1 MKTKCC
7 LTFVLVAMLE
17 SCLAGGT
24 LVTGIDVVS
33 LVRSYCDF
41 KVELYGANRFGKS
54 LGLLG
59 SNGEVIGMARV
70 GVFKDKD
77 CAVFALKESVRR
89 TSIPPKRDGSRSFGD
104 LTVAWDNSRIDFCR
118 DNVYVS
124 VHFSNKNGEDSRD
137 ELLRIISSMDEKL
150 QKGESGVARGEELM
164 LPVVIGLELRQE
176 AHGRY
181 GWAALLDARKDGC
194 TVVVDQCGVQASSDD
209 TACGVCFVTDC
220 CVVSD
225 MMPVQ
230 GGELKRKRLL
240 YDKRRKCATDERERS
255 SARVKRTLSKK
266 MCTDLLNAAP
276 DMYKQHKAILR
287 IMNEGDSSCVSAL
300 IPFTMPDKDSLLRQD
315 AVKALGTIGAHSAVS
330 RLIEMIQTPVMSRA
344 YDEEEDEAILR
355 REVVLALGR
364 VGDAAALAALDCVA
378 SARHEYESVRELAR
392 AAIARLS
399 TGKDNGSVG
408 AGL

>member
-24 LVTGIDVVS
+24 LVTGIDDVS
-33 LVRSYCDF
+33 LVRSCCDF

-59 SNGEVIGMARV
+59 SNGEVIGMASV

-150 QKGESGVARGEELM
+150 QKGESGVARGDELM

-194 TVVVDQCGVQASSDD
+194 TVVVDQCGAQASSDD
-209 TACGVCFVTDC
+209 TACGVCFVTDS

-240 YDKRRKCATDERERS
+240 YDKRRKCVTDERERS
-255 SARVKRTLSKK
+255 SARAKRTLSKK
-266 MCTDLLNAAP
+266 MCIDLLSAAP
-276 DMYKQHKAILR
+276 DLYSQHKAIMR
-287 IMNEGDSSCVSAL
+287 IMNEGDSSCASTL

-315 AVKALGTIGAHSAVS
+315 AVRALGAVGSSPAMS
-330 RLIEMIQTPVMSRA
+330 RLIEMLKEPVVSQQ
-344 YDEEEDEAILR
+344 YDEDEDAAILR
-355 REVVLALGR
+355 REIVCALEKT
-364 VGDAAALAALDCVA
+364 GDASALPVLESVAL
-378 SARHEYESVRELAR
+378 SKTEYKSVREMAQG
-392 AAIARLS
+392 AVERLS
-399 TGKDNGSVG
+399 KSNL
-408 AGL
+408 AK

>member
-24 LVTGIDVVS
+24 LVTGIDDVS
-33 LVRSYCDF
+33 LVRSCCDF

-59 SNGEVIGMARV
+59 SNGEVIGMASV

-150 QKGESGVARGEELM
+150 QKGESGVARGDELM

-194 TVVVDQCGVQASSDD
+194 TVVVDQCGAQASSDD
-209 TACGVCFVTDC
+209 TACGVCFVTDS

-240 YDKRRKCATDERERS
+240 YDKRRKCVTDERERS
-255 SARVKRTLSKK
+255 SARAKRTLSKK
-266 MCTDLLNAAP
+266 MCIDLLSAAP
-276 DMYKQHKAILR
+276 DLYSQHKAIMR

-315 AVKALGTIGAHSAVS
+315 AVKALGAIGS
-330 RLIEMIQTPVMSRA
+330 RLALPRLAEMIQTPVASQK
-344 YDEEEDEAILR
+344 YEEDEDEAILR
-355 REVVLALGR
+355 REIVIALGR
-364 VGDAAALAALDCVA
+364 IGGGSARAVLESVA
-378 SARHEYESVRELAR
+378 SAQKEYKSVRELAR
-392 AAIARLS
+392 EAVRRLPG
-399 TGKDNGSVG
+399 GKDDDLGG
-408 AGL
+408 TGL

>member
-33 LVRSYCDF
+33 LVRSCCDF

-150 QKGESGVARGEELM
+150 QKGESGVARGDELM

-209 TACGVCFVTDC
+209 TACGVCFVTDS

-255 SARVKRTLSKK
+255 SARAKRTLSKK

-315 AVKALGTIGAHSAVS
+315 AVKALGTIGSHSAVS

-364 VGDAAALAALDCVA
+364 VGDAAALAALDCVS

-399 TGKDNGSVG
+399 TGKDSGSVG

>member
-33 LVRSYCDF
+33 LVRSCCDF

-150 QKGESGVARGEELM
+150 QKGESGVARGDELM

-209 TACGVCFVTDC
+209 TACGVCFVTDS

-255 SARVKRTLSKK
+255 SARAKRTLSKK

-315 AVKALGTIGAHSAVS
+315 AVKALGTIGSHSAVS

-399 TGKDNGSVG
+399 TGGTY
-408 AGL
+408 

>member
-24 LVTGIDVVS
+24 LVTGIDDVS
-33 LVRSYCDF
+33 LVRSCCDF

-59 SNGEVIGMARV
+59 SNGEVIGMASV

-150 QKGESGVARGEELM
+150 QKGESGVARGDELM

-194 TVVVDQCGVQASSDD
+194 TVVVDQCGAQASSDD
-209 TACGVCFVTDC
+209 TACGVCFVTDS

-240 YDKRRKCATDERERS
+240 YDKRRKCVTDERERS
-255 SARVKRTLSKK
+255 SARAKRTLSKK
-266 MCTDLLNAAP
+266 MCIDLLSAAP
-276 DMYKQHKAILR
+276 DLYSQHKAIMR
-287 IMNEGDSSCVSAL
+287 IMNEGDSSCASTL

-315 AVKALGTIGAHSAVS
+315 AVRALGAVGSSPAMS
-330 RLIEMIQTPVMSRA
+330 RLIEMLKEPVVSQQ
-344 YDEEEDEAILR
+344 YDEDEDAAILR
-355 REVVLALGR
+355 REIVCALEKT
-364 VGDAAALAALDCVA
+364 GDASALPVLESVAL
-378 SARHEYESVRELAR
+378 SKTEEYKSVREMAQG
-392 AAIARLS
+392 AVERLS
-399 TGKDNGSVG
+399 KSNL
-408 AGL
+408 AK

>member
-24 LVTGIDVVS
+24 LVTGIDDVS
-33 LVRSYCDF
+33 LVRSCCDF

-59 SNGEVIGMARV
+59 SNGEVIGMASV

-150 QKGESGVARGEELM
+150 QKGESGVARGDELM

-194 TVVVDQCGVQASSDD
+194 TVVVDQCGAQASSDD
-209 TACGVCFVTDC
+209 TACGICFVTDS

-240 YDKRRKCATDERERS
+240 YDKRRKCVTDERERS
-255 SARVKRTLSKK
+255 SARAKRTLSKK
-266 MCTDLLNAAP
+266 MCIDLLSAAP
-276 DMYKQHKAILR
+276 DLYSQHKAIMR
-287 IMNEGDSSCVSAL
+287 IMNEGDSSCASTL
-300 IPFTMPDKDSLLRQD
+300 IPFTMPEKDSLLRQD
-315 AVKALGTIGAHSAVS
+315 AVRALGAVGSSPAMS
-330 RLIEMIQTPVMSRA
+330 RLIEMLKEPVVSQQ
-344 YDEEEDEAILR
+344 YDEDEDAAILR
-355 REVVLALGR
+355 REIVCALEKT
-364 VGDAAALAALDCVA
+364 GDASALPVLESVAL
-378 SARHEYESVRELAR
+378 SKTEYKSVREMAQG
-392 AAIARLS
+392 AVERLS
-399 TGKDNGSVG
+399 KSNL
-408 AGL
+408 AK